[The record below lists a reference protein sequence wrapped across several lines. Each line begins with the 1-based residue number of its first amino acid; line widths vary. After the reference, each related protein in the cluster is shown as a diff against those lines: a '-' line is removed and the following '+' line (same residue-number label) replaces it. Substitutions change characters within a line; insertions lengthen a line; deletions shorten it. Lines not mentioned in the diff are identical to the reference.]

1 MTKNE
6 HAQALG
12 RQGGSKKSEKK
23 TAANKLNGKK
33 GGYPKGRPRVKQTG
47 QNLQEPLAPC
57 P

>member
-12 RQGGSKKSEKK
+12 RLGGSKKSEKK

-47 QNLQEPLAPC
+47 QNLQEPLVPC